1 MSNKVQWS
9 ESGLQ
14 QITDLKKLIVKKK
27 IMLGFMIDDYAW
39 WDRQFRY
46 LHTGLAVII
55 PLISFTDKM
64 SNGTTE
70 RTSVATLMLSSVVA
84 GMIKLKDTLKFG
96 KIVVVAQQQTVKYK
110 QLYQRIEREMNKQ
123 ANKRETE
130 DSFIYW
136 VGREYNNIEMSDPEL
151 THNMKKKFIA
161 LCKDKG
167 IPYDEDMDA
176 MSSLLQDATQELIQ
190 IAVQKTT
197 DVVADIV
204 VRDQDIITE
213 EKKLSGAT
221 VDTTTV
227 NNTTVDT
234 TTVNN
239 TTINNT
245 AVNNTSGNLIHNK
258 THTRRASSNLRMRS
272 TSDEM
277 DRTQYK
283 ETMKTF
289 NPTEDMQWALDR
301 LSDIQK

>member
-39 WDRQFRY
+39 WDRKFRY

-123 ANKRETE
+123 ASKRETE

-176 MSSLLQDATQELIQ
+176 MASLLQDVTQELTQ
-190 IAVQKTT
+190 IAIQKTT

-213 EKKLSGAT
+213 EKKLSGTA
-221 VDTTTV
+221 VDTRV
-227 NNTTVDT
+227 
-234 TTVNN
+234 
-239 TTINNT
+239 NNT
-245 AVNNTSGNLIHNK
+245 AVNNTAIDDTSINNTTSNLIHNK
-258 THTRRASSNLRMRS
+258 THIRRASSNLRMRS